1 SELRRHLHNGG
12 APRLT
17 MGPRPTVVALIVLLM
32 SSTLAGCIGLVPAR
46 EFLETRRDSVET
58 VTVYDRVAFAHTFTN
73 LVETYSNSS
82 SFYVDESVTQI
93 DVYFKASFVA
103 SDSVGC
109 LDAGGTLRYV
119 QATLTDSEGGV
130 LWSTDVCEDA
140 NPPEESYFA
149 QPEFAGGEWIL
160 TVEAQGGGERFLNQ
174 FKDNFNIVVTIHRNC
189 MKYPLEDSC

>member
-1 SELRRHLHNGG
+1 MSIDDILTTAALT
-12 APRLT
+12 PPT

-32 SSTLAGCIGLVPAR
+32 SSTLVGCIGLVPAR

-58 VTVYDRVAFAHTFTN
+58 VTVYDRVAFSHTFTN

-82 SFYVDESVTQI
+82 SFYVDDSVTQI

-119 QATLTDSEGGV
+119 QATLTDPEGGV
-130 LWSTDVCEDA
+130 LWSTDVCSDS

-149 QPEFAGGEWIL
+149 TPSSPVASGSSPWRRRAVASVSS
-160 TVEAQGGGERFLNQ
+160 TSSR
-174 FKDNFNIVVTIHRNC
+174 TTS
-189 MKYPLEDSC
+189 MSS

>member
-1 SELRRHLHNGG
+1 
-12 APRLT
+12 

-73 LVETYSNSS
+73 AVETYSNSS

-103 SDSVGC
+103 SDTIGC
-109 LDAGGTLRYV
+109 ADAGGALRYV
-119 QATLTDSEGGV
+119 QVTLTAADGGV
-130 LWSTDVCEDA
+130 AWSTEVCEDA
-140 NPPEESYFA
+140 NPPEESLFA
-149 QPEFAGGEWIL
+149 QPEFTRGEWVP
-160 TVEAQGGGERFLNQ
+160 TVDAQGTGERFLNQ
-174 FKDNFNIVVTIHRNC
+174 FKDNFNVVVTIHRNC